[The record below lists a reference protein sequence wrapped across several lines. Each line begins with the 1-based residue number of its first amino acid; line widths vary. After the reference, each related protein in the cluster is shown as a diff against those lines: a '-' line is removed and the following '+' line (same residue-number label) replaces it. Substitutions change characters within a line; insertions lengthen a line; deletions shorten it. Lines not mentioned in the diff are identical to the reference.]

1 MGNGEIGLGFLYG
14 VKFGEFL
21 DFQMR
26 LLLFPSFIFGLKVKS
41 VRGVSGLWV

>member
-21 DFQMR
+21 D
-26 LLLFPSFIFGLKVKS
+26 GLKGEAELVVEDVNFELDDKML
-41 VRGVSGLWV
+41 GLWQVY